1 MSFLIFFLPKK
12 QLVSKPSNIEK
23 IVADIKKYVDLQMEY
38 RRISG
43 LEKAASSTTFIIYAT
58 TILTVL
64 FFFFIMLNV
73 WFAVFIAYFFDS
85 LLLGFTIFM
94 LLYVISIVL
103 LLVFHR
109 PIRNLINNRFLAI
122 LLDSIDNAEDDE
134 EE

>member
-1 MSFLIFFLPKK
+1 M
-12 QLVSKPSNIEK
+12 SKPSNVEK

-58 TILTVL
+58 TVLTVL
-64 FFFFIMLNV
+64 FFFFIMANV

-94 LLYVISIVL
+94 LLYLVSIVL
-103 LLVFHR
+103 MLVFHR
-109 PIRNLINNRFLAI
+109 PIRNLINNRFLAV
-122 LLDSIDNAEDDE
+122 LLDSIDNFEDDE
-134 EE
+134 EDK

>member
-1 MSFLIFFLPKK
+1 M
-12 QLVSKPSNIEK
+12 SKPSNIEK

>member
-1 MSFLIFFLPKK
+1 M
-12 QLVSKPSNIEK
+12 SKPSNLEK
-23 IVADIKKYVDLQMEY
+23 IAADLKKYVDLQLEY

-58 TILTVL
+58 TLLTVL
-64 FFFFIMLNV
+64 FFFFIMANV

-85 LLLGFTIFM
+85 MLLGFTIFM
-94 LLYVISIVL
+94 LLYVVSIVW

-109 PIRNLINNRFLAI
+109 PIRNFINNRFLAV
-122 LLDSIDNAEDDE
+122 LLDSIDNMEDDE

>member
-1 MSFLIFFLPKK
+1 M
-12 QLVSKPSNIEK
+12 SKPSNIEK

-85 LLLGFTIFM
+85 MLLGFTIFM

>member
-1 MSFLIFFLPKK
+1 M
-12 QLVSKPSNIEK
+12 SKPSNIEK
-23 IVADIKKYVDLQMEY
+23 IIADIKKYVDLQMEY

-85 LLLGFTIFM
+85 MLLGFTIFM